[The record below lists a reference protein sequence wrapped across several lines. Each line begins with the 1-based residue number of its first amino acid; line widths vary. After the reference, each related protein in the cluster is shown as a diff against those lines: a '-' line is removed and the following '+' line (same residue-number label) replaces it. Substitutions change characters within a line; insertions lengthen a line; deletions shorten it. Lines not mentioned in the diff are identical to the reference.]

1 MKYWLEY
8 HIEHKGTFDKYF
20 DHYPT
25 EEETHF
31 LVERNDISR
40 ATLWKQIND
49 KSNEFIR
56 VIDLI

>member
-25 EEETHF
+25 EEETRF

-40 ATLWKQIND
+40 ATLWKESND
-49 KSNEFIR
+49 KSYEYIR
-56 VIDLI
+56 VIDYI